1 MDLEKITVWDP
12 DIIFLNPVNMNLVNE
27 HYKKNKAFYQSL
39 KAVKNG
45 QIYTQIS
52 YNYNSTNMEI
62 AIANAYY
69 AGKVIYPER
78 FADVDPIRKA
88 DEIFAIMLGQP
99 FYEKLAADGMRFGK
113 ITIGE

>member
-1 MDLEKITVWDP
+1 
-12 DIIFLNPVNMNLVNE
+12 
-27 HYKKNKAFYQSL
+27 
-39 KAVKNG
+39 
-45 QIYTQIS
+45 
-52 YNYNSTNMEI
+52 MEI